1 MSLKATLG
9 ESRNVYGNIGQKNCG
24 LSAYEIWLGLGN
36 TGSEQDFLDSLKG
49 GSTEGTPG
57 KSAYESWLE
66 LGNIGSEAD
75 FLLTL
80 KGEKGDTGPAGP
92 QGAQGSTGPQ
102 GPQGATGPAGPSGG
116 TGAQGKSAYQIW
128 LELGNS
134 GSEADF
140 IASLKGDKGDKGDKG
155 ETGSSGDGSGDM
167 AKAVYDADND
177 GVVDKAKTADKAMSA
192 DNGIRTYDHS
202 KSGTVHNLKGEG
214 RNIKFRATARW
225 EPGDTLTINGEVC
238 RCWNMLTERI
248 ESEQIFGFD
257 ASVTATLSW
266 ATVRNAWNCFFKTGG
281 GLSQKKLL
289 QATAI
294 ESDVRKGKTFYAG
307 DKELKTGTYTE
318 PEPAAQGAI
327 GSFTST
333 YSSVGTNEANVIDVG
348 FRPTVIMCTYLYGN
362 ENAHTVVI
370 FDQSK
375 PDTYRLWYGAYVD
388 KEMPRK
394 DKDNFADIKFT
405 DTGFTFWGY
414 YNGSGGKLV
423 NYMCY

>member
-9 ESRNVYGNIGQKNCG
+9 ESRNVYGNIGKKNCG

-167 AKAVYDADND
+167 AKAVYDVDND

-202 KSGTVHNLKGEG
+202 KSGTVHNLTGSG
-214 RNIKFRATARW
+214 YMARFVTDADW
-225 EPGDTLTINGEVC
+225 TPGDTLTVNGKTAHPFNQLAENLRQEVIFKA
-238 RCWNMLTERI
+238 NVMMFAFI
-248 ESEQIFGFD
+248 EDMGTYYN
-257 ASVTATLSW
+257 V
-266 ATVRNAWNCFFKTGG
+266 FFKSGSG
-281 GLSQKKLL
+281 VSSSALS
-289 QATAI
+289 QATATV
-294 ESDVRKGKTFYAG
+294 EDVKNGKTFYAG
-307 DKELKTGTYTE
+307 DKTLKTGTYTE

-375 PDTYRLWYGAYVD
+375 PDTYRLWYGTYVD

-414 YNGSGGKLV
+414 FNGSGGKLV
-423 NYMCY
+423 NYICY